1 MQLSLVNLARKGKT
15 LLVIVKSSASRHQML
30 MLRDKLAEKYEF
42 VHFDPLIERNVLYK
56 EAKKL
61 RTIDRSKASGGGG
74 GGDE

>member
-1 MQLSLVNLARKGKT
+1 
-15 LLVIVKSSASRHQML
+15 

-74 GGDE
+74 GGGDE